1 MISNHANNC
10 FTIHPAQPGGGG
22 FGMGK
27 YLLKRLL
34 TVIPVFLGITMLVYF
49 MSSLA
54 PGSPIEL
61 LMADPFATAAD
72 IEKKRHELG
81 LDQPV
86 AVQYLLWLKELLRG
100 NFGISYRT
108 YGSVL
113 ELVSS
118 RIGPTLILTGFTTL
132 LSLCVAIPLGTVA
145 AYKPYSLWDYASSGL
160 SFAGA
165 ATPNFFAAM
174 LLIYLFSIRLGL
186 LPTGGMYDTSG
197 VHTWGM
203 LLRHLIMPALVLS
216 IQQVGSFIRHMRG
229 SMIEV
234 LNEDYIRTARAKG
247 LWENA
252 VLIRHGLR
260 NALIPILT
268 QIGMNI
274 PFLIGGAVVTEQI
287 FGWPG
292 LGSLMVTSIQARDY
306 PVIMGITVFVSL
318 AVLLGNIV
326 VDVLYTFLDPR
337 IRYD

>member
-1 MISNHANNC
+1 
-10 FTIHPAQPGGGG
+10 
-22 FGMGK
+22 MGK
-27 YLLKRLL
+27 YLIKRILII
-34 TVIPVFLGITMLVYF
+34 IPVFLGITVLVYF
-49 MSSLA
+49 MASLA

-61 LMADPFATAAD
+61 LMSDPFATATD

-81 LDQPV
+81 LDKPV
-86 AVQYLLWLKELLRG
+86 VVQYLTWLGQLLRG

-113 ELVSS
+113 DLVTS

-132 LSLCVAIPLGTVA
+132 LSLCVAIPLGTMA
-145 AYKPYSLWDYASSGL
+145 AYKPYSIWDYASSGL

-174 LLIYLFSIRLGL
+174 LLIYVFAIRLNL

-197 VHTWGM
+197 PHTFGV
-203 LLRHLIMPALVLS
+203 LLRHLILPSIVLS

-229 SMIEV
+229 SMMEV
-234 LNEDYIRTARAKG
+234 LSEDYVRTARSKG
-247 LWENA
+247 LRENV
-252 VLIRHGLR
+252 VLVRHGLR
-260 NALIPILT
+260 NAMIPVVT

-274 PFLIGGAVVTEQI
+274 PFLVGGAVITEQI

-292 LGSLMVTSIQARDY
+292 LGSLMVTSIQGRDY

-318 AVLLGNIV
+318 AVLIGNII
-326 VDVLYTFLDPR
+326 VDVIYTFLDPR

>member
-1 MISNHANNC
+1 
-10 FTIHPAQPGGGG
+10 
-22 FGMGK
+22 MGK

-252 VLIRHGLR
+252 GQPNGDLHPG
-260 NALIPILT
+260 
-268 QIGMNI
+268 
-274 PFLIGGAVVTEQI
+274 
-287 FGWPG
+287 PG
-292 LGSLMVTSIQARDY
+292 LPRHHGDHGIRITGCPAGQHRSRCALHLPGSPH
-306 PVIMGITVFVSL
+306 PV
-318 AVLLGNIV
+318 
-326 VDVLYTFLDPR
+326 
-337 IRYD
+337 